1 MTHIDDLDI
10 RVHHRAQMEAAG
22 LQGIIEHCRSFGVAV
37 IDKQLEMLQSALDE
51 DEAKLK
57 ERLDQEILRDLAN
70 PEDVYNALRAKTA
83 ESKAKDHFLSIMQHM
98 LLIREEGPALAHYY
112 QLIDSLVADIVLDK
126 KLVGAEQRLG
136 HSVERI
142 IAQFNEADRHQ
153 QLEDELAL
161 ANASALRLRL
171 EKEALEEEVAQGEG
185 GLVGS
190 LKSKVAR
197 LEEKLAISRENTQ
210 KLQGQME
217 AQKAGYEEQIAQL
230 EAQIMELFR
239 MLKEVSKGV
248 GKIIDHAN
256 AGGMDRKT
264 LIDTLEK
271 HFQRDKTISILE
283 GRSAKKR
290 RDGQEGS
297 EAGDGTEDEET
308 PRKGGSLRR
317 NNPSTR
323 GRRLPRMDRI
333 SEAQNGHTS
342 QFMDA
347 DDEIEQ
353 EQIQQQIAEGAMVRR
368 VVHRNFSFVN
378 MLPQNNAHHGGSSSS
393 PRSARTPSRRNKNLP
408 RTPLGCTRPPSV
420 GMIIINTSHFSTLC
434 TRLGR
439 SQRLAG

>member
-1 MTHIDDLDI
+1 MEHIDDLDI

-22 LQGIIEHCRSFGVAV
+22 LQSILEHCRSFGVAV
-37 IDKQLEMLQSALDE
+37 IDKQLQILQQQLDE

-57 ERLDQEILRDLAN
+57 ERVDQAILKDLAN

-83 ESKAKDHFLSIMQHM
+83 DSKAKDHFLSIMQHM

-112 QLIDSLVADIVLDK
+112 QLIDSLVADVVLDK

-153 QLEDELAL
+153 YLEDELSK
-161 ANASALRLRL
+161 ANAAALRFRL

-217 AQKAGYEEQIAQL
+217 VQRAGYEEQIAQL

-283 GRSAKKR
+283 GRNKR
-290 RDGQEGS
+290 RDG
-297 EAGDGTEDEET
+297 EAGEGTEDEET
-308 PRKGGSLRR
+308 PKKSGSLRR
-317 NNPSTR
+317 TQHSQR
-323 GRRLPRMDRI
+323 GRKPPRMERI
-333 SEAQNGHTS
+333 SEAQNGRSS

-353 EQIQQQIAEGAMVRR
+353 EQIQQQIAEGAMVC
-368 VVHRNFSFVN
+368 
-378 MLPQNNAHHGGSSSS
+378 LLCICA
-393 PRSARTPSRRNKNLP
+393 AR
-408 RTPLGCTRPPSV
+408 C
-420 GMIIINTSHFSTLC
+420 
-434 TRLGR
+434 
-439 SQRLAG
+439 

>member
-1 MTHIDDLDI
+1 MVNIDDLDI
-10 RVHHRAQMEAAG
+10 RVHHRSQMEAAG
-22 LQGIIEHCRSFGVAV
+22 LSQIIELCSSFGVAV
-37 IDKQLEMLQSALDE
+37 IDKQLQILQQLLED

-57 ERLDQEILRDLAN
+57 ERVDQEILRDLAN

-83 ESKAKDHFLSIMQHM
+83 DSRAKDHFLSIMQHM

-112 QLIDSLVADIVLDK
+112 QLIDSLVADVVLDK

-142 IAQFNEADRHQ
+142 IAQFNEADRQ
-153 QLEDELAL
+153 QHLEDELVKS
-161 ANASALRLRL
+161 NAAALRFRL

-190 LKSKVAR
+190 LKAKAAR

-217 AQKAGYEEQIAQL
+217 AQKAGYEEQIQQL

-283 GRSAKKR
+283 GRAKRGEGGLEGDSADETTPKKN
-290 RDGQEGS
+290 
-297 EAGDGTEDEET
+297 
-308 PRKGGSLRR
+308 GSLRR
-317 NNPSTR
+317 GPLNASTR
-323 GRRLPRMDRI
+323 GQKSSRMGHI
-333 SEAQNGHTS
+333 SEAQNGRTS

-347 DDEIEQ
+347 DDEIEH
-353 EQIQQQIAEGAMVRR
+353 EQIQQQIAEGAVVSMPSLHLANSRLSKCSFR
-368 VVHRNFSFVN
+368 ALYGMVHR
-378 MLPQNNAHHGGSSSS
+378 PAHEAHGHLHGGIRIYRGHPWAVCRFS
-393 PRSARTPSRRNKNLP
+393 
-408 RTPLGCTRPPSV
+408 RPPLSP
-420 GMIIINTSHFSTLC
+420 
-434 TRLGR
+434 TRSSCCSSLR
-439 SQRLAG
+439 S